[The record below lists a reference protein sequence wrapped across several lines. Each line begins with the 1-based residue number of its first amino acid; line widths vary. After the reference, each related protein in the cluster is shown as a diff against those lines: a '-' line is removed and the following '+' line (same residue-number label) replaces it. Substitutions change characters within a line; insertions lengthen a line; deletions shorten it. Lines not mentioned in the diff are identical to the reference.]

1 MLTVMESMTSEL
13 SSINYIVL
21 PVAWNYRLISM
32 IESMNIFFI
41 LALKILSSQL
51 TTERLLIRCSV
62 SLRGVLPNPR
72 LVQSWPW
79 KSANLNQ
86 ANVLALHRLEGTCRL
101 GRYLSNAAVGQRKP
115 PAGAR

>member
-1 MLTVMESMTSEL
+1 
-13 SSINYIVL
+13 
-21 PVAWNYRLISM
+21 M
-32 IESMNIFFI
+32 IESINVFFV

-62 SLRGVLPNPR
+62 PRYLRGVLPNPR

-86 ANVLALHRLEGTCRL
+86 ANVLPLHRLEGTCRL